1 MIMTSSKLII
11 PASSMSTKYGDP
23 ICLPKLAALDPT
35 LSGFDSGAAMA
46 MQMQIINS
54 KLIKGIGF

>member
-1 MIMTSSKLII
+1 MI
-11 PASSMSTKYGDP
+11 TKYGEP
-23 ICLPKLAALDPT
+23 IALPKLAAIDPT
-35 LSGFDSGAAMA
+35 VSGFDSGAAMA